1 MLEWSVRKG
10 ITTYRHRLYV
20 DLQSPEKVSWRSVR
34 RFSHMYSIE
43 FPLPNLCERK
53 RLLWYVTGYL
63 HHDNEIYS
71 FIDSYI
77 ILQISFVKIVI
88 IKKKHLILSWF
99 NRNPCQYESTNY
111 SLSSNTCHDPV
122 RWGITWRWFNI
133 RLRKFLDDMIAD
145 ISKSYY
151 IMDIYMFLDP
161 SCIWRR
167 IFSNDMSDRRL

>member
-1 MLEWSVRKG
+1 M
-10 ITTYRHRLYV
+10 T
-20 DLQSPEKVSWRSVR
+20 D
-34 RFSHMYSIE
+34 
-43 FPLPNLCERK
+43 
-53 RLLWYVTGYL
+53 YL

-77 ILQISFVKIVI
+77 ILQISFVKKVI

-151 IMDIYMFLDP
+151 TMDIYIYIYVP
-161 SCIWRR
+161 WIHYIHIWRR
-167 IFSNDMSDRRL
+167 IFSNDMSNRGSWCSNDFFKMISSFIFWLMYDHTSVIITYHGQSAFFVWQRYIHDICLAERVVN